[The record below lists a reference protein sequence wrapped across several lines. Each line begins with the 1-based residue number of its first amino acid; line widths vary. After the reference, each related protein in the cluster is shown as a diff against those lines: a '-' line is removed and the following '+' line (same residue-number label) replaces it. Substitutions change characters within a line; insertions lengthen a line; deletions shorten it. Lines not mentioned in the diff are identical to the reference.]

1 MASAS
6 RLIRSIFLLTVGMLG
21 GSILTY
27 LGHAQGISPVF
38 LSIGLLTLPFILA
51 ILTGAAKTTTV

>member
-1 MASAS
+1 MTSGS
-6 RLIRSIFLLTVGMLG
+6 RLVRSIFLLTVGMVG

-27 LGHAQGISPVF
+27 LGHVQGIPPVF
-38 LSIGLLTLPFILA
+38 PSIGLIILPFLLA